1 MKAAKNTTTNA
12 PETTNALETTATTE
26 AELAIVTTADVAT
39 TITLDGFGYK
49 SSALDTDGDG
59 NLLIHVKNDDGDE
72 IVTSLVG
79 YDTATVKAV
88 QAMTV
93 SADMDKIGKLALCYY
108 LSKVGKVASDFGF
121 KSVGAFAEAQCGLS
135 AVTANQ
141 YARVGALFITDKDG
155 TPAFRREW
163 LRGVSITNL
172 VQSLALVK
180 KCGDDID
187 KFYDDYVKSGKLH
200 LFSTLAN
207 VKKELAAIGGKAGN
221 GKGSRSTADTDTDT
235 DTDSKADSKPATVS
249 PLTAWAMVTEYLID
263 RMATYSTDGMTYIK
277 DAMDVIN
284 AVFNGDSKAD
294 SDSKAVTDTETD
306 SKSDSDK

>member
-1 MKAAKNTTTNA
+1 MKKTEQVQS
-12 PETTNALETTATTE
+12 ETALAT
-26 AELAIVTTADVAT
+26 VTTADVST
-39 TITLDGFGYK
+39 VITLDGFGYK
-49 SSALDTDGDG
+49 SSALDTDNDG
-59 NLLIHVKNDDGDE
+59 NLLIHVKNDDGDMIE
-72 IVTSLVG
+72 TSLVG

-121 KSVGAFAEAQCGLS
+121 KTVGAFAEAQCGIS

-155 TPAFRREW
+155 APMFKRDW

-172 VQSLALVK
+172 VQSLSLVK

-187 KFYDDYVKSGKLH
+187 KFYNDYVKTGKLH

-207 VKKELAAIGGKAGN
+207 VKKELATIGGKGGT
-221 GKGSRSTADTDTDT
+221 GKGAKGDSDSDSDSK
-235 DTDSKADSKPATVS
+235 TDSKTDSKPEAIS
-249 PLTAWAMVTEYLID
+249 PLTAWAMVTEYLLDKVQSFEGPALELTMTAI
-263 RMATYSTDGMTYIK
+263 AT
-277 DAMDVIN
+277 IN
-284 AVFNGDSKAD
+284 KAFEVETD
-294 SDSKAVTDTETD
+294 SDSD
-306 SKSDSDK
+306 SNK